1 LAHRLDGR
9 GRKED
14 RISPHGTPIPSA
26 RSGKGGSQAMSYL
39 TDWLIAGTIGV
50 MFTLLGSLKLYGY
63 FKGTVGG
70 HDKPLAVKLCG
81 T

>member
-1 LAHRLDGR
+1 
-9 GRKED
+9 
-14 RISPHGTPIPSA
+14 
-26 RSGKGGSQAMSYL
+26 MSYL